1 MNSSKGKQHANHV
14 LMLKALSVEIGHFS
28 LKDVNLSINA
38 GDVLGVIGSNG
49 AGKTTL
55 LKTIIGILKPTS
67 GTVFIKKD
75 TAISMAFD
83 DGYIPES
90 LSAKDIDY
98 IFPKIFKRWDREKY
112 RQYIDKL
119 RIPKQ
124 TNFIDFSKGTK
135 TKLGLAVC
143 LSMNGDLVIL
153 DEITSGIDPLTRIE
167 ILNEIKAYQNQTGAS
182 IILVTH
188 ILDDVIQLCN
198 RFVVLTNGSITT
210 DFSLTPET
218 DEAVLKSLLVAKKWG
233 ILNDRLSY

>member
-1 MNSSKGKQHANHV
+1 
-14 LMLKALSVEIGHFS
+14 
-28 LKDVNLSINA
+28 
-38 GDVLGVIGSNG
+38 
-49 AGKTTL
+49 
-55 LKTIIGILKPTS
+55 
-67 GTVFIKKD
+67 
-75 TAISMAFD
+75 MAFD

-119 RIPKQ
+119 KIPKQ
-124 TNFIDFSKGTK
+124 TNFIDLSKGTK

-167 ILNEIKAYQNQTGAS
+167 ILNEIKAYKNQTGAS

-218 DEAVLKSLLVAKKWG
+218 DEAVLKSLLVASHEEVGDTK
-233 ILNDRLSY
+233 

>member
-1 MNSSKGKQHANHV
+1 MNSSKGKQHANHI

-67 GTVFIKKD
+67 GTVFIKKG

-119 RIPKQ
+119 KIPKQ
-124 TNFIDFSKGTK
+124 TNFID
-135 TKLGLAVC
+135 L
-143 LSMNGDLVIL
+143 
-153 DEITSGIDPLTRIE
+153 
-167 ILNEIKAYQNQTGAS
+167 LNFQVKCN
-182 IILVTH
+182 
-188 ILDDVIQLCN
+188 DDNEFLI
-198 RFVVLTNGSITT
+198 VV
-210 DFSLTPET
+210 
-218 DEAVLKSLLVAKKWG
+218 
-233 ILNDRLSY
+233 

>member
-1 MNSSKGKQHANHV
+1 ALTRIGLHGLYGLVVRV
-14 LMLKALSVEIGHFS
+14 LHLNCK
-28 LKDVNLSINA
+28 
-38 GDVLGVIGSNG
+38 LG
-49 AGKTTL
+49 
-55 LKTIIGILKPTS
+55 
-67 GTVFIKKD
+67 
-75 TAISMAFD
+75 
-83 DGYIPES
+83 
-90 LSAKDIDY
+90 
-98 IFPKIFKRWDREKY
+98 
-112 RQYIDKL
+112 
-119 RIPKQ
+119 
-124 TNFIDFSKGTK
+124 NFIDLSKGTK